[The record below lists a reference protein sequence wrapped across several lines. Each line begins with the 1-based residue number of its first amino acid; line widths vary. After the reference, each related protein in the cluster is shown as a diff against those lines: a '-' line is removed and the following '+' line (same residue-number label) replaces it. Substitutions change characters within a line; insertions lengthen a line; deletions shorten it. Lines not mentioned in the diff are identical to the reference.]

1 MSHRSFALWWINFSL
16 SLFRTDFY
24 APFECCGCV
33 TLQESGGGGDKA
45 EDVVHEQQGLPQE
58 GAGRRRQGDP
68 GVRLWRPGL
77 DVCSWHAAAHRG
89 RSLTNR
95 RPRCA
100 AVVCFSSQSSAAPLV
115 RFVKNMLYKIQQAK
129 LGFVGYRKH
138 TSAADLCQISKELW
152 VWW

>member
-1 MSHRSFALWWINFSL
+1 MLWFVFVYLLVFLYFSKLALKCYIDLVILFDVTSIICFVVNKFLAL

-77 DVCSWHAAAHRG
+77 DVCS
-89 RSLTNR
+89 
-95 RPRCA
+95 
-100 AVVCFSSQSSAAPLV
+100 
-115 RFVKNMLYKIQQAK
+115 
-129 LGFVGYRKH
+129 
-138 TSAADLCQISKELW
+138 
-152 VWW
+152 